1 MPPGPISIKIKR
13 MSARMISAFV
23 RSCIVTLRA
32 FWRITKQLFHETTG
46 ALFAVFAGYGGYI
59 VWKEWKRGWSVWLM
73 AIGAAYAL
81 MMAAFAFGS
90 FRRAKRVR

>member
-1 MPPGPISIKIKR
+1 

-23 RSCIVTLRA
+23 RSCIVTLRV

-59 VWKEWKRGWSVWLM
+59 VWKEWKHGPTPWLM
-73 AIGAAYAL
+73 GVGAVYAV
-81 MMAAFAFGS
+81 MMGAFAFGS

>member
-1 MPPGPISIKIKR
+1 
-13 MSARMISAFV
+13 MSGRMISAFV
-23 RSCIVTLRA
+23 RSSIVTMRV

-59 VWKEWKRGWSVWLM
+59 VWKEWKQGPSIWLM
-73 AIGAAYAL
+73 AVGAVYAL
-81 MMAAFAFGS
+81 MMGAFAFGS

>member
-1 MPPGPISIKIKR
+1 
-13 MSARMISAFV
+13 MSGRMITAVV
-23 RSCIVTLRA
+23 RSCIVTMRVW
-32 FWRITKQLFHETTG
+32 WRLLKQLFHEATG

-59 VWKEWKRGWSVWLM
+59 VWKEWKQGWSFWLM
-73 AIGAAYAL
+73 VVGAGFAL

>member
-1 MPPGPISIKIKR
+1 

-23 RSCIVTLRA
+23 RSCIVTLRVW
-32 FWRITKQLFHETTG
+32 WRLTKQLFHETTG
-46 ALFAVFAGYGGYI
+46 ALFAVFAGYGGYMI
-59 VWKEWKRGWSVWLM
+59 WRGWKHGPTVWLM
-73 AIGAAYAL
+73 AFGAVYAL